1 MKNVVLTRRYARA
14 FLEYAIQNKMTEQG
28 LADLEMITATLKD
41 HRELRIILS
50 QPFLS
55 KTKKD
60 AIISRI
66 FEGKIS
72 DKTLEFIKLMIDKN
86 RYEIIADIIIPY
98 REMYNIYK
106 NIAEVTITTA
116 VKIDEP
122 MQQKLIGFVKH
133 KINGEI
139 QIINKIDK
147 SIIGGFIIN
156 YLDYQYD
163 RSVRNELKS
172 LQSIFN
178 ENLYIKGY

>member
-1 MKNVVLTRRYARA
+1 MKNTLLIRRYAKA
-14 FLEYAIQNKMTEQG
+14 FLEYAIENKMTEQG
-28 LADLEMITATLKD
+28 LADLELLTATLQS
-41 HRELRIILS
+41 HRELRNILS

-55 KTKKD
+55 KEKKEN
-60 AIISRI
+60 IINRI

-72 DKTLEFIKLMIDKN
+72 DKTLNFIKLMLDKN
-86 RYEIIADIIIPY
+86 RHEIIPMILVPY
-98 REMYNIYK
+98 RELYNEYK

-122 MQQKLIGFVKH
+122 TQQKLIWFVKD
-133 KINGEI
+133 KINGNV

-147 SIIGGFIIN
+147 NIIGGFIIN

-163 RSVRNELKS
+163 RSIRNELKS
-172 LQSIFN
+172 LQGLFD

>member
-1 MKNVVLTRRYARA
+1 MKNVVLTRRYAKA
-14 FLEYAIQNKMTEQG
+14 FFEYAIKNKMTEQG
-28 LADLEMITATLKD
+28 LADLELITATLKD

-55 KTKKD
+55 KDKKE

-72 DKTLEFIKLMIDKN
+72 DKTLSFIKLILNKN
-86 RYEIIADIIIPY
+86 RHEIIPDIIVPY
-98 REMYNIYK
+98 REIYQEYK

-122 MQQKLIGFVKH
+122 TQQKLLYFVKD
-133 KINGEI
+133 KINGNV

-147 SIIGGFIIN
+147 NIIGGFIIN
-156 YLDYQYD
+156 YHDYQYD
-163 RSVRNELKS
+163 RSIRNELKS

-178 ENLYIKGY
+178 ENLYVKGF